1 MHTQVQSKVRVAL
14 VMANPIDCEV
24 ISQLLSKDPRIEVV
38 HASTDLDFSLM
49 QAREIMPQV
58 LIVDPK
64 CEADSVSRTVETVI
78 QGYAQRAILL
88 DDRLREGLVAAIL
101 PFMQLSY
108 LTRKAGS
115 QALIDAIHLAMIP
128 GERTFDPMIAPRLLK
143 TSRGWQ
149 MQPSP
154 GQPSVA
160 TLTTRELEVLKL
172 LAVGRSV
179 RDCAQHLHLS
189 ESTIDNHKTRLMKKL
204 QIHKVTEL
212 THVAIRDGLI
222 AL

>member
-1 MHTQVQSKVRVAL
+1 MHTQTQSKVRVAL

-24 ISQLLSKDPRIEVV
+24 ISQLLVKDPHLEVA
-38 HASTDLDFSLM
+38 HASTDLDFSLT
-49 QAREIMPQV
+49 QARELLPQV

-64 CEADSVSRTVETVI
+64 CDAESVSRTVEAVI
-78 QGYAQRAILL
+78 QGFAQRAILL

-101 PFMQLSY
+101 PFTQVSY
-108 LTRKAGS
+108 LTRQAGS
-115 QALIDAIHLAMIP
+115 QALVDAIHQTVLP
-128 GERTFDPMIAPRLLK
+128 GERTFDPMIAPRILK
-143 TSRGWQ
+143 TARGWQ
-149 MQPSP
+149 MQHSP

-160 TLTTRELEVLKL
+160 ILTSRELEVLKL

-179 RDCAQHLHLS
+179 RDCAHQLHLS

>member
-38 HASTDLDFSLM
+38 HASTDLDSSLM
-49 QAREIMPQV
+49 QACELMPQV

-64 CEADSVSRTVETVI
+64 CEANSVSRTVETVI

-88 DDRLREGLVAAIL
+88 DDRMREGLVAAIL

-108 LTRKAGS
+108 LTRQAGS
-115 QALIDAIHLAMIP
+115 QALVDAIHRAMLP
-128 GERTFDPMIAPRLLK
+128 GERTFDPLIAPRLLK
-143 TSRGWQ
+143 TKHGWQ
-149 MQPSP
+149 LQHSP

-160 TLTTRELEVLKL
+160 ILTTRELEVLKL
-172 LAVGRSV
+172 LAAGRSV
-179 RDCAQHLHLS
+179 RDCAQHMHLS
-189 ESTIDNHKTRLMKKL
+189 ESTVDNHKTRLMKKL

-222 AL
+222 AF